1 MNVHYLSAKPMEKYK
16 IQPSRNAWIISKFDE
31 FKRTNLVIMHRPKGV
46 TQEQFDKF
54 IKSLKI
60 QIQ

>member
-1 MNVHYLSAKPMEKYK
+1 MEKYK
-16 IQPSRNAWIISKFDE
+16 IQASRNAWIISKFDE
-31 FKRTNLVIMHRPKGV
+31 FKRTNLVIMHRPKGI
-46 TQEQFDKF
+46 TQEEFNKF